1 MEKKL
6 TVLLLLIVE
15 NRLLNNSTGDILSV
29 YEQLK
34 IRITVYIM
42 LYNIAD
48 QTCFK
53 LTYGLSGNDFRFE
66 IDSAILTLIN

>member
-15 NRLLNNSTGDILSV
+15 NRILNNSTGDILSV

-34 IRITVYIM
+34 KRIAVYQSSQIRLLQLLFQNT
-42 LYNIAD
+42 NIAKNK
-48 QTCFK
+48 QV
-53 LTYGLSGNDFRFE
+53 
-66 IDSAILTLIN
+66 

>member
-15 NRLLNNSTGDILSV
+15 NRILNNSTGDILSV

-34 IRITVYIM
+34 KRIVVYV
-42 LYNIAD
+42 
-48 QTCFK
+48 K
-53 LTYGLSGNDFRFE
+53 LTCKIYFNPPVRF
-66 IDSAILTLIN
+66 TGGY